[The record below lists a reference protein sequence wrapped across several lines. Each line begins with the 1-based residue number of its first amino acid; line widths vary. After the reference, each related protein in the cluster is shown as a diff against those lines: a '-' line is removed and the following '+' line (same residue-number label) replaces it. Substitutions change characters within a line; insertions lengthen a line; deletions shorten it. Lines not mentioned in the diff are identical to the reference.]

1 MCVCVCVRAC
11 VCVCVRVGGPQ
22 YVNLQKIVF
31 DPSKKD
37 DFDIQLQHNSHSIQ
51 MHFRVVFYVLYL
63 KLISN
68 PFANILSVMDI
79 DYNSS

>member
-1 MCVCVCVRAC
+1 MRAC
-11 VCVCVRVGGPQ
+11 VYVYVYVCVWGGPQ

-51 MHFRVVFYVLYL
+51 MDFRVVFYVLDL
-63 KLISN
+63 KLTSN
-68 PFANILSVMDI
+68 TFANILSVMDI